1 VPHYSLDDVRNA
13 AKNRRIEYRGRKT
26 RQDID
31 SLGYELTDVM
41 ACLISLT
48 SSDFYKSYRYDN
60 YDNGDIDDAYRTNFA
75 TSGSTECD
83 SIYIKFSL
91 INNCSMIDLASFHLN
106 A

>member
-1 VPHYSLDDVRNA
+1 MPHYNLDDVRNA
-13 AKNRRIEYRGRKT
+13 AKKGHIEYRGRKT

-31 SLGYELTDVM
+31 NLGYELADVV

-48 SSDFYKSYRYDN
+48 SSDFYKSYP

-75 TSGSTECD
+75 PSGSTECD

-91 INNCSMIDLASFHLN
+91 INDCLMIDLASFHLN
-106 A
+106 G